1 MTTDALVTA
10 IQRRLTD
17 ISDQQH
23 ALAVEKARLVEQ
35 LTPLRLGILPPDTA
49 VAQLKAKG
57 VTLHIVQPWAGGS
70 YSWFVDTL
78 MLKQFMVDAQAA
90 EAAIAGGDVT
100 FSPSDHCQFCPANPH
115 SRGLK
120 GTQMCPA
127 MMRMLYPPTVDED
140 EILGL

>member
-57 VTLHIVQPWAGGS
+57 VTLRRLPPAPSADRRPRPATLEAVASIRPARVPLALAGPQSPGQ
-70 YSWFVDTL
+70 T
-78 MLKQFMVDAQAA
+78 KAA
-90 EAAIAGGDVT
+90 
-100 FSPSDHCQFCPANPH
+100 
-115 SRGLK
+115 R
-120 GTQMCPA
+120 
-127 MMRMLYPPTVDED
+127 
-140 EILGL
+140 